1 MPELDKFISEVQMKI
16 SVVTVAF
23 NEEKNIAKTIESVL
37 NQTTKD
43 IEYIICDGKS
53 TDKTA
58 EIAESYNERFS
69 LKGIEYVVNSE
80 KDSGIYDAMNKGIE
94 KATGEYICFLNAGDW
109 FYNNEIVENVI
120 NKISASNKP
129 DLLYGNVMF
138 IERGVIFNFNGDEN
152 GLETAMTV
160 PHPSVFASAEIMK
173 RNKFDTKYKIAADYN
188 FVLGQK
194 LAGKSFC
201 KLDEIITCFSGDGVS
216 SKNVIKSIK
225 EREAVKASYGLTANT
240 FKTKINMYREQIN
253 VIKRNLLPTKLW
265 QLWSVKVQKRSLYRE
280 KENF

>member
-1 MPELDKFISEVQMKI
+1 MKI
-16 SVVTVAF
+16 SVVTVSF

-58 EIAESYNERFS
+58 EIAQAYKEKFTS
-69 LKGIEYVVNSE
+69 KGIEYVVNSE

-120 NKISASNKP
+120 NKISASDNP
-129 DLLYGNVMF
+129 DLLYGNVML
-138 IERGVIFNFNGDEN
+138 IERGVIFYLNGDEN
-152 GLETAMTV
+152 GLQNEMTI
-160 PHPSVFASAEIMK
+160 PHPSIFALTEIMK
-173 RNKFDTKYKIAADYN
+173 KNKFDTKYKIAADYN

-225 EREAVKASYGLTANT
+225 EREAVKASYSLPANT
-240 FKTKINMYREQIN
+240 LKIRINMYRAQIS
-253 VIKRNLLPTKLW
+253 VTKRNLLPTKLW
-265 QLWSVKVQKRSLYRE
+265 QLWNVKVKKNKLH
-280 KENF
+280 NM